1 MKVTRIIFYDL
12 NELNLVVTCIE
23 KDCLKKINR
32 YTIRSVKRMLDKLKR
47 AIQFYEEVISL
58 PHKGEIAR
66 ELRNEDDVFL
76 LLLYSE
82 MIGIPNPVFYYS
94 LELYP
99 YIIEE
104 FHEWHLRM
112 GMEKSPL
119 SGIRCC

>member
-1 MKVTRIIFYDL
+1 MEKEDL
-12 NELNLVVTCIE
+12 L
-23 KDCLKKINR
+23 
-32 YTIRSVKRMLDKLKR
+32 MLDNIKKFIR
-47 AIQFYEEVISL
+47 FYEEVISL

-66 ELRNEDDVFL
+66 ELRDEDDLFF

-82 MIGIPNPVFYYS
+82 MIGIPNPVFYYT

-112 GMEKSPL
+112 GVEKSPL
-119 SGIRCC
+119 TGIRCC

>member
-1 MKVTRIIFYDL
+1 MFT
-12 NELNLVVTCIE
+12 
-23 KDCLKKINR
+23 
-32 YTIRSVKRMLDKLKR
+32 KLKNL
-47 AIQFYEEVISL
+47 ILFYEEVL
-58 PHKGEIAR
+58 HMPHRQEIAR
-66 ELRNEDDVFL
+66 ELRAEDDLFL

-82 MIGIPNPVFYYS
+82 LIGIPNPVYYYT

-99 YIIEE
+99 YMIEQ

>member
-1 MKVTRIIFYDL
+1 
-12 NELNLVVTCIE
+12 
-23 KDCLKKINR
+23 
-32 YTIRSVKRMLDKLKR
+32 MLDKLKR
-47 AIQFYEEVISL
+47 AIQFYEDVISL